1 MTPLQRIKLAQD
13 FFRFAYLVGSPIS
26 FGLKFDIL
34 EPPLIHS
41 WGRHYLDRGE
51 LQLDPDNFA
60 LCGTV
65 LERLAYRLLAMELD
79 AALREALKGD
89 DRLNHKDD
97 FVRNASTVIRLI
109 RNTVAHNVL
118 EPVWKIDR
126 KLQNRKFSIDEI
138 LTFDTAGLNGKLL
151 KRLDF
156 GGPIAL
162 FLGSLS
168 VLRFIWLRPLGH
180 LAQLEFLDLAG

>member
-1 MTPLQRIKLAQD
+1 MTSLQRIKLAQD

-26 FGLKFDIL
+26 FGLKVDIP
-34 EPPLIHS
+34 ESPAIHI
-41 WGRHYLDRGE
+41 WGRHSLDRGD
-51 LQLDPDNFA
+51 LQLSPDIFA
-60 LCGTV
+60 LCGTI

-79 AALREALKGD
+79 AALSDALKGD
-89 DRLNHKDD
+89 DRFNHEDE

-109 RNTVAHNVL
+109 RNTVAHNIL

-126 KLQNRKFSIDEI
+126 KLQNRKFAIDEI
-138 LTFDTAGLNGKLL
+138 LTFDTAGLNGKHL

-162 FLGSLS
+162 FRLS
-168 VLRFIWLRPLGH
+168 ERVVSY
-180 LAQLEFLDLAG
+180 LATSSSRSPAA

>member
-1 MTPLQRIKLAQD
+1 MTPLRRIRLAQD

-26 FGLKFDIL
+26 FGLRDTVPG
-34 EPPLIHS
+34 PPTIHI
-41 WGRHYLDRGE
+41 WGKHSLDRND
-51 LQLDPDNFA
+51 LQLDPDSFA
-60 LCGTV
+60 LCGTI

-79 AALREALKGD
+79 AALSVEFSGD
-89 DRLNHKDD
+89 DRFNHKDD

-118 EPVWKIDR
+118 EPIWKIDR
-126 KLQNRKFSIDEI
+126 KLQNRKFTIDEI
-138 LTFDTAGLNGKLL
+138 LMFDTAGLNGKHL

-162 FLGSLS
+162 FRLS
-168 VLRFIWLRPLGH
+168 ERIASYLARPPSPH
-180 LAQLEFLDLAG
+180 PAA